1 MQNEKCKLR
10 VAIVG
15 GGISGL
21 SAAFRLSELAR
32 EAGRAVEVTLF
43 EAAPRLGGLLRTE
56 RIGEYLVEHSA
67 DMWITNKPEAV
78 RLCERLGLAE
88 RLIPTDS
95 TFRKSLVW
103 SRGRPIPVP
112 EGFQLMVPEQF
123 WPLLC
128 SSILS
133 LCGKLRVLAE
143 PLIPQRRDTDDES
156 LADFVRRRFGREAF
170 ERLVQPLVGG
180 IYTADPER
188 LSLKATLPRFVEM
201 EKQHGSLIRAA
212 LRQRHDRSSDPKTP
226 SNSSGTSGARYGLFV
241 SLPNGIEELVTVL
254 IQRVE
259 QQATARCGAAV
270 QKMRPRA
277 GGGFELDIDHG
288 SLTLALSQGER
299 GPLRECFDA
308 VILAVPAFVAANLV
322 DDECSEL
329 SRDLR
334 RIEYASTVV
343 VASGHK
349 LTDIAHPLDAFGLV
363 VPHIERRQVLAVSF
377 TSRKF
382 PNRAP
387 AGHVL
392 LRTFVGGAL
401 QPELFDLDDDALRQL
416 VGRELSELLGVRG
429 EPDFAIVLRHARSMP
444 QYHVGHEELVSRI
457 EKAVAQRPGLGLA
470 GNYLH
475 GVGIP
480 DSIGSGESAAEKV
493 FCDGMSRSV

>member
-1 MQNEKCKLR
+1 MQNENCKLR
-10 VAIVG
+10 IAIVG

-32 EAGRAVEVTLF
+32 EVGRAVEVTLF
-43 EAAPRLGGLLRTE
+43 EAASRLGGLLHTE
-56 RIGEYLVEHSA
+56 RIGEYLVENSA

-88 RLIPTDS
+88 RLIPTDA

-112 EGFQLMVPEQF
+112 EGFHLMVPELA
-123 WPLLC
+123 WPLLR
-128 SSILS
+128 SPILS
-133 LCGKLRVLAE
+133 LRGKLRLLAE
-143 PLIPQRRDTDDES
+143 PLIPPRRDTADES

-201 EKQHGSLIRAA
+201 ERQHGSLIRAV
-212 LRQRHDRSSDPKTP
+212 LRQRRGRSPDQETSST
-226 SNSSGTSGARYGLFV
+226 SSGTSGARYGLFV

-254 IQRVE
+254 IRRVE
-259 QQATARCGAAV
+259 QQATVRCGEAV
-270 QKMRPRA
+270 QKVRRRA
-277 GGGFELDIDHG
+277 GGGFEVDIDHG
-288 SLTLALSQGER
+288 SLTLALSRGER

-308 VILAVPAFVAANLV
+308 VILAVPAFAAAKVV
-322 DDECSEL
+322 DNESKCSEL

-444 QYHVGHEELVSRI
+444 QYHVGHEELISRI
-457 EKAVAQRPGLGLA
+457 ELTVAKSPGLGLA

-480 DSIGSGESAAEKV
+480 DSIASGESAAEKA
-493 FCDGMSRSV
+493 FREGMP